1 MSDERIHRHD
11 WQQGRCK
18 LCGVQQREAESELP
32 PARGWKHEPMTSEQ
46 AKQILKTL
54 KGIKTRC
61 GWILWFVIF
70 IWLKTLWLK

>member
-32 PARGWKHEPMTSEQ
+32 PARGWKHEPATQEQ
-46 AKQILKTL
+46 LKEL
-54 KGIKTRC
+54 LECAEIIKWKLTII
-61 GWILWFVIF
+61 GLFVVF
-70 IWLKTLWLK
+70 IWITLILR